1 MDPNVGALRLFPGI
15 TEASVRAFLSGSVK
29 GVVLETFG
37 TGNAPDNRPEI
48 ITCIEEAVRRGVV
61 IVNITQCQKGSVSDT
76 YSTGQAL
83 ISAGVVSG
91 RDMTAECALTKLSY
105 LLSLPGQTPGHIRHL
120 MTESLRG
127 ELTIPIV
134 HRRRGE
140 GAGNGSGVRSWLASL
155 FHSAVLATAQ
165 GHRQAVDNLLRPL
178 LMHQAA
184 SSNDVDAL
192 RDLAKYDVHVD
203 TVDYNDQTCLHVA
216 VTMGSKEAVEWLLR
230 HGANVHLRDAHGR
243 TAVQQSSVLTAFSLI
258 PF

>member
-15 TEASVRAFLSGSVK
+15 TEASVRAFLSGPVK

-48 ITCIEEAVRRGVV
+48 IACIEQAVKRGVV
-61 IVNITQCQKGSVSDT
+61 IVNITQCQKGSVSDI

-105 LLSLPGQTPGHIRHL
+105 LLSLPSQTPEQIQHL

-140 GAGNGSGVRSWLASL
+140 VTGGGSGVRSWLASL
-155 FHSAVLATAQ
+155 FHSAVLAAAQ
-165 GHRQAVDNLLRPL
+165 GHRQAVDNTLRPL

-184 SSNDVDAL
+184 SCNDVDTL
-192 RDLAKYDVHVD
+192 RDLTKYDVHVD

-216 VTMGSKEAVEWLLR
+216 VTTGSKEAVEWLLR

-243 TAVQQSSVLTAFSLI
+243 TAVLYGNAY
-258 PF
+258 